1 MLSLNVS
8 TVRAE
13 VTAAQKIAARASRLD
28 SAARESLE
36 NYLQTLDEKWVV
48 DTAHYIMREPM
59 EFNNWQVI
67 SEGLISA
74 LNNDYCQI
82 NRLLASQ
89 NID

>member
-1 MLSLNVS
+1 MLSLNT

-13 VTAAQKIAARASRLD
+13 LTPAQKIAARASRLNNETKE
-28 SAARESLE
+28 ALE
-36 NYLQTLDEKWVV
+36 NYLQSLDNEWAV

-59 EFNNWQVI
+59 EFHPWQVI

>member
-13 VTAAQKIAARASRLD
+13 VTPAQKIAARASRLD
-28 SAARESLE
+28 STAKEALE
-36 NYLQTLDEKWVV
+36 NYLQSLDSEWAV

-59 EFNNWQVI
+59 EFHPWQEI
-67 SEGLISA
+67 SEGLITA

>member
-1 MLSLNVS
+1 MLSLSNTT

-13 VTAAQKIAARASRLD
+13 LTPAQRIAARASRLNKT
-28 SAARESLE
+28 AQEALE
-36 NYLQTLDEKWVV
+36 QYLQSLDNEWAI

-67 SEGLISA
+67 SEGLITA

-82 NRLLASQ
+82 NRLLGG
-89 NID
+89 N

>member
-1 MLSLNVS
+1 MLNIS
-8 TVRAE
+8 TTTIRAE
-13 VTAAQKIAARASRLD
+13 LTPAQRIAARASRLNNTTRL
-28 SAARESLE
+28 ALE
-36 NYLQTLDEKWVV
+36 NYLQSLDNEWAV

-67 SEGLISA
+67 SEGLITA